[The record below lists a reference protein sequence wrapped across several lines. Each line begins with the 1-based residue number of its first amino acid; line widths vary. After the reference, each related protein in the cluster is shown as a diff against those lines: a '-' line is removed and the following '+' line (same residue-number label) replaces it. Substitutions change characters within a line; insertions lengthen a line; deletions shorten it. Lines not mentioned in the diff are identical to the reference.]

1 MSVYHRF
8 LILYT
13 RILFFRD
20 FIISSLGASVW
31 VFLKL
36 YNILRSQ
43 FLRQRNYSKRRI
55 IQDICYLQQKC
66 INGSEIVINQYKAF
80 FLHLIVST
88 PQASKYQAPYIYVL
102 ELWSTC
108 TSKLKYNGKMP
119 RITQFLD
126 CSSTWVLIS
135 SYISAY
141 SAQSAAARSSL
152 V

>member
-55 IQDICYLQQKC
+55 IQDICYLQQKY

-80 FLHLIVST
+80 IFTFCEEVAIKQTSDKLASTVAEQIHENYVYTFSEEVVKKQTLVCINFQKCIFLIKRL
-88 PQASKYQAPYIYVL
+88 Y
-102 ELWSTC
+102 
-108 TSKLKYNGKMP
+108 
-119 RITQFLD
+119 
-126 CSSTWVLIS
+126 LIS
-135 SYISAY
+135 YITV
-141 SAQSAAARSSL
+141 L
-152 V
+152 NK